1 MKTSIT
7 AEHDPHHAS
16 RSAAVRDLHQAP
28 GSGWGQALNSTPRQQ
43 QQAAQLKALQR
54 VGPDEEEPLQGKLLQ
69 RASPE
74 EELPVQG
81 KLLQRAAPEEELP
94 MQGKLLQRAAPEEE
108 LPMQGKLLQ
117 RAGPEEELPMQGRA
131 DPAARGGLP
140 AQLRAGI
147 EALSGVDMSGVRV
160 HANSD
165 RPAQVNALAFAQG
178 QDIHLAPG
186 QEHHLPHE
194 AWHVAQQ
201 AQGRVQP
208 TVQMAG
214 AAINDDPALEA
225 EADAMGARALQQGQQ
240 IS

>member
-1 MKTSIT
+1 MKTLPST
-7 AEHDPHHAS
+7 DHVG
-16 RSAAVRDLHQAP
+16 RAAVRSAGVRDPQDAAAGRWSASLGA
-28 GSGWGQALNSTPRQQ
+28 SPRQLR
-43 QQAAQLKALQR
+43 QAAQVQTLQR
-54 VGPDEEEPLQGKLLQ
+54 AGPEEEEPLQGKALQ
-69 RASPE
+69 RN
-74 EELPVQG
+74 
-81 KLLQRAAPEEELP
+81 APEDELP
-94 MQGKLLQRAAPEEE
+94 MQGKLLQRNAPEEE
-108 LPMQGKLLQ
+108 MPMQGK
-117 RAGPEEELPMQGRA
+117 A
-131 DPAARGGLP
+131 DPAAQGGLP

-186 QEHHLPHE
+186 QERHLPHE

-214 AAINDDPALEA
+214 AAVNDDPALEA
-225 EADAMGARALQQGQQ
+225 EADRMGERALQQGQT

>member
-1 MKTSIT
+1 MKTPAT
-7 AEHDPHHAS
+7 LDRDTTPQG
-16 RSAAVRDLHQAP
+16 RSAASRDARSGPAGTWSQTLD
-28 GSGWGQALNSTPRQQ
+28 GSPRQLG
-43 QQAAQLKALQR
+43 QAAQLMALQR
-54 VGPDEEEPLQGKLLQ
+54 VGPEEEVPLQGRLLQ
-69 RASPE
+69 RAAPE

-81 KLLQRAAPEEELP
+81 RLLQRAAPEEELP
-94 MQGKLLQRAAPEEE
+94 MQG
-108 LPMQGKLLQ
+108 
-117 RAGPEEELPMQGRA
+117 RA
-131 DPAARGGLP
+131 DPAVQDGLP

-160 HANSD
+160 HSNSD

-214 AAINDDPALEA
+214 AAINDDPALES
-225 EADAMGARALQQGQQ
+225 EADVMGARALQQGQQ

>member
-7 AEHDPHHAS
+7 AEHDAHNAS
-16 RSAAVRDLHQAP
+16 RSAAVRDRHQAP
-28 GSGWGQALNSTPRQQ
+28 TRGWGHALNSTPRQL

-54 VGPDEEEPLQGKLLQ
+54 VGPEEEEPLQGKLLQ

-74 EELPVQG
+74 EELPLQG
-81 KLLQRAAPEEELP
+81 KLLQRASPEEELP
-94 MQGKLLQRAAPEEE
+94 LQGK
-108 LPMQGKLLQ
+108 
-117 RAGPEEELPMQGRA
+117 A
-131 DPAARGGLP
+131 DPGARGGLP

-214 AAINDDPALEA
+214 AAINDDPTLEA
-225 EADAMGARALQQGQQ
+225 EADTMGARALQQGQQ